1 MRFPWVVARVGVLG
15 DVEIFLDPAR
25 RVGEES
31 RVRADPGS
39 KLIRLGDVVRADRDQ
54 PAIAYFKLTVKLKKS
69 FMLPVVLGTI
79 APAAENENHG
89 MVFLQFGE
97 LPPFRGVVGQL
108 VVRKDRSG
116 NDVRSHGKPS
126 LE

>member
-89 MVFLQFGE
+89 MVFLQF
-97 LPPFRGVVGQL
+97 RGVVGQL